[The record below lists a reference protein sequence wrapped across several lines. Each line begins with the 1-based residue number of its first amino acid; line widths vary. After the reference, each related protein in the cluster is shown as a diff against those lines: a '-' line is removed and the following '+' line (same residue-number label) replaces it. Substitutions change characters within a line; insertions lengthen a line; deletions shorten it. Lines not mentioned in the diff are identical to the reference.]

1 MKNIKRSFN
10 LDVWTV
16 NTHVIRCVNTRVIRC
31 VNTRVV
37 RCVNILVNSVCVCVC
52 VCVCIRSGDRDWVSS
67 WKEEQTFYKMHGCNL
82 QSLQRPQRLSLGQPI
97 FWPKNFKFWLYNLQ
111 ILTLFWPINFLRLQL
126 QNISSMVLRLTQK
139 HIDALKASKFLKI
152 RLFNFGDDILIYTLL
167 TTVKSNLRTSEIAT
181 NPLFLQNC
189 N

>member
-1 MKNIKRSFN
+1 MCEQWTHMLF
-10 LDVWTV
+10 DVWTRV
-16 NTHVIRCVNTRVIRC
+16 LFDVWTHALFDVWTYLLI
-31 VNTRVV
+31 
-37 RCVNILVNSVCVCVC
+37 VCVCVC